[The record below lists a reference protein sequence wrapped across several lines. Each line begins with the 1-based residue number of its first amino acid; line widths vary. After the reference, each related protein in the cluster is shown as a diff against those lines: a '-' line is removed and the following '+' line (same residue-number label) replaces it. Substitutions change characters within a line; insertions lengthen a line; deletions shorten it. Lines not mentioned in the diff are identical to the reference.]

1 MLICIVV
8 STHELVVQ
16 IGDVPSVII
25 DNLVAQIHSAP
36 SAHEPATQSDNF
48 FEEK

>member
-16 IGDVPSVII
+16 IGDAPSTSTN
-25 DNLVAQIHSAP
+25 DLATQIHSAP
-36 SAHEPATQSDNF
+36 SAHELAIQND
-48 FEEK
+48 KKI